1 MTYSSCPVRLEGEL
15 HPKLSRWLWLLK
27 WFLLLP
33 HLIVLGFLWS
43 AFVVLT
49 VVALVTQLRG
59 RPYPRWIFDFNL
71 GVLRWTW
78 RVNFYGYGA
87 LGTDRYPPFTLQPVP
102 DYPARLE
109 IDYPEDQRTGQSL
122 LAAWVAGIPQYVV
135 AGILGG
141 GAGVAWAAEHSI
153 FTGLTGV
160 LVFVAALALA
170 VDGRYPRSLFDYVI
184 GLNRWV
190 IRVVAY
196 GALMTTAYPPFLLDK
211 GEREP
216 TRETALAVSESGA

>member
-1 MTYSSCPVRLEGEL
+1 MTTTSNPVRLEGEL
-15 HPKLSRWLWLLK
+15 QPGLSRGLWLVK
-27 WFLLLP
+27 WFLLIP

-49 VVALVTQLRG
+49 VVAFVTQLRG
-59 RPYPRWIFDFNL
+59 GRYPRWIFDFNL

-87 LGTDRYPPFTLQPVP
+87 LGTDRYPPFTLGAVP

-109 IDYPEDQRTGQSL
+109 IDYPQGQATGQEL
-122 LAAWVAGIPQYVV
+122 LSAWVAGIPQYVI

-153 FTGLTGV
+153 FTGLIGV
-160 LVFVAALALA
+160 LVFVAAISLA
-170 VDGRYPRSLFDYVI
+170 VDGEYPRSLFDYVI

-211 GEREP
+211 GGHER
-216 TRETALAVSESGA
+216 TYETAAAISETSG

>member
-1 MTYSSCPVRLEGEL
+1 MTTSSNPVRLEGEL
-15 HPKLSRWLWLLK
+15 RSGVSRWRWIFK

-33 HLIVLGFLWS
+33 HLIALGFLWS
-43 AFVVLT
+43 AFVLLT
-49 VVALVTQLRG
+49 VVAFVTQLRG
-59 RPYPRWIFDFNL
+59 GRYPRRIFDFNV

-87 LGTDRYPPFTLQPVP
+87 LGTDRYPPFTLGPVT

-109 IDYPEDQRTGQSL
+109 IDYPEDQAIGQEL
-122 LAAWVAGIPQYVV
+122 LSAWLAGIPQYAI

-141 GAGVAWAAEHSI
+141 GAGIAWAAEHSI
-153 FTGLTGV
+153 FTGLIGV
-160 LVFVAALALA
+160 LVFVAAISLA
-170 VDGRYPRSLFDYVI
+170 VNGEYPRSLFDYVV

-216 TRETALAVSESGA
+216 ARDAAPAIPETSA

>member
-1 MTYSSCPVRLEGEL
+1 MSTTSYPVRVEGEL
-15 HPKLSRWLWLLK
+15 QPRLSRWLWLVK
-27 WFLLLP
+27 WFLLIP

-49 VVALVTQLRG
+49 VVAFLTRLRG
-59 RPYPRWIFDFNL
+59 RRYPRWIFDFNL

-87 LGTDRYPPFTLQPVP
+87 LGTDRYPPFTLGAAPE
-102 DYPARLE
+102 YPARLE
-109 IDYPEDQRTGQSL
+109 IDYPDEQPTGQEL
-122 LAAWVAGIPQYVV
+122 LSAWLAGIPQYAI

-141 GAGVAWAAEHSI
+141 GASVAWAAENSI
-153 FTGLTGV
+153 FTGLIGV
-160 LVFVAALALA
+160 LVFVAAIAL
-170 VDGRYPRSLFDYVI
+170 VFDGEYPRSLFDYVT

-216 TRETALAVSESGA
+216 TYEAAPAVSETGA

>member
-1 MTYSSCPVRLEGEL
+1 MTNTSYPVRLEGEL
-15 HPKLSRWLWLLK
+15 QPGLGRWLWLLK
-27 WFLLLP
+27 WFLLIP
-33 HLIVLGFLWS
+33 HLIALGFLWS

-49 VVALVTQLRG
+49 VVAFLTQLRG
-59 RPYPRWIFDFNL
+59 GRYPRRIFDFNL

-87 LGTDRYPPFTLQPVP
+87 LGTDRYPPFTLGPAP
-102 DYPARLE
+102 DYPAQLE
-109 IDYPEDQRTGQSL
+109 IDYPDDQATGQQL
-122 LAAWVAGIPQYVV
+122 LSAWLAGIPQYLI

-141 GAGVAWAAEHSI
+141 GAGIAWAAEHSLV
-153 FTGLTGV
+153 TGLIGILV
-160 LVFVAALALA
+160 LVAALSLA
-170 VDGRYPRSLFDYVI
+170 IDGKYPRSLFQYVI
-184 GLNRWV
+184 RLNRWV

-216 TRETALAVSESGA
+216 THDTALIAPETSA

>member
-1 MTYSSCPVRLEGEL
+1 MTTTSNPVRLEGEL
-15 HPKLSRWLWLLK
+15 QPGLSRGLWLVK
-27 WFLLLP
+27 WFLLIP

-49 VVALVTQLRG
+49 VVAFVTQLRG
-59 RPYPRWIFDFNL
+59 GRYPRWIFDFNL

-87 LGTDRYPPFTLQPVP
+87 LGTDRYPPFTLGAVP

-109 IDYPEDQRTGQSL
+109 IDYPQGQATGQEL
-122 LAAWVAGIPQYVV
+122 LSAWVAGIPQYVI

-153 FTGLTGV
+153 FTGLIGV
-160 LVFVAALALA
+160 LVFVAAISLA
-170 VDGRYPRSLFDYVI
+170 VDGEYPRSLFDYVI

-211 GEREP
+211 GGRERIY
-216 TRETALAVSESGA
+216 ETAAAISETSG